1 MILPTAPDSREPLAQ
16 MWNLLKT
23 QLFTTIMISQAVL
36 STVVFVPHPADVAT
50 SATSSPQALATAVL
64 RTLSRLAFVIH
75 QFGGVTASSAG
86 GFPELKRA
94 FYMAL
99 DVLASDP
106 AESERFVTEY
116 CRSESIKGECGSC
129 PLDAVK

>member
-1 MILPTAPDSREPLAQ
+1 

-50 SATSSPQALATAVL
+50 SPTSSPQALATTIL
-64 RTLSRLAFVIH
+64 RTLSHLAFVVH
-75 QFGGVTASSAG
+75 QFGGVTATSAG
-86 GFPELKRA
+86 GFPELKRV

-99 DVLASDP
+99 DVLASGP

-116 CRSESIKGECGSC
+116 CRSGSDKGTARPVLSNDCRVLS
-129 PLDAVK
+129 

>member
-1 MILPTAPDSREPLAQ
+1 

-50 SATSSPQALATAVL
+50 SATSSPQALATTVL
-64 RTLSRLAFVIH
+64 RTLSHLSFVIH
-75 QFGGVTASSAG
+75 QFGSVTASSAG

-99 DVLASDP
+99 DVLASDS
-106 AESERFVTEY
+106 AESERFVTVY
-116 CRSESIKGECGSC
+116 CRSESNKGECGFC
-129 PLDAVK
+129 PLYAVK

>member
-1 MILPTAPDSREPLAQ
+1 MILPTAPDSRELLAQ
-16 MWNLLKT
+16 MWSLLKT

-36 STVVFVPHPADVAT
+36 FTVVFVPHPTDVAT
-50 SATSSPQALATAVL
+50 SSSSPQALATTVL
-64 RTLSRLAFVIH
+64 RTLSHLAFVTH
-75 QFGGVTASSAG
+75 QFGGVTTSSAG

-99 DVLASDP
+99 DVLASDT

-116 CRSESIKGECGSC
+116 RRSEANKSKFVLVSETRLS
-129 PLDAVK
+129 